1 MQCPGLKH
9 PIGIA
14 LKESDESRPAS
25 LFRRRKKVV
34 NLEILNQ
41 TLIGVEEELK
51 NQILEIVKDL
61 KASGLTQGV
70 HFDFAFVQSHWDA
83 MTGEIPKHTTFTF
96 YEEKYSTLF
105 ALKYIS

>member
-1 MQCPGLKH
+1 MATRIVIEH
-9 PIGIA
+9 RSA
-14 LKESDESRPAS
+14 NE
-25 LFRRRKKVV
+25 
-34 NLEILNQ
+34 
-41 TLIGVEEELK
+41 
-51 NQILEIVKDL
+51 ILEIVKDL